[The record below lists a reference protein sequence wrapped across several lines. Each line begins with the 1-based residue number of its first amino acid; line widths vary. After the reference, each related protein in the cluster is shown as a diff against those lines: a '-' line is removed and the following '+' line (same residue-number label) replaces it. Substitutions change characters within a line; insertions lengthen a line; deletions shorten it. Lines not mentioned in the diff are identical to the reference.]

1 LFAVFAWVA
10 FVTVATVFAW
20 VAFGALISLVT
31 FEALLT
37 LRTLRTTRALQI
49 PLHELLTGGA
59 ARRTRSGGSEQH
71 THGAGALVDTDRHK
85 AIDLCDLRPRV
96 NANKQK

>member
-1 LFAVFAWVA
+1 LL
-10 FVTVATVFAW
+10 
-20 VAFGALISLVT
+20 ALN
-31 FEALLT
+31 T
-37 LRTLRTTRALQI
+37 LRATRTLQI
-49 PLHELLTGGA
+49 PLRELLTCRA
-59 ARRTRSGGSEQH
+59 ARRTRSSGSEQH